1 MLPSIVFFIMES
13 MSILEFIE
21 YTKKNP
27 DKFIC
32 YCEIMITPTGSIILC
47 RPSHQETVLKYVME
61 KENKTREELSNSIP
75 MWCSPL
81 SFLIDKYGL
90 IAVWYDFYIG
100 SKCHGV
106 NRFQKRTIDLLTKN
120 GLVDFTEHNLTN
132 EYGLYLEREKLLKE
146 S

>member
-1 MLPSIVFFIMES
+1 MES
-13 MSILEFIE
+13 MSILEFME

-27 DKFIC
+27 DKFIN
-32 YCEIMITPTGSIILC
+32 YCEIIITPTGSIIQC
-47 RPSHQETVLKYVME
+47 IPSHQETAIKYAMLKE
-61 KENKTREELSNSIP
+61 EKTRKELSNSIP

-100 SKCHGV
+100 SKRHGV

-120 GLVDFTEHNLTN
+120 GLVDFAEHNLTN

-146 S
+146 N